1 LLFIKG
7 GNASIDNLDKRKN
20 NTDCRQSMKN
30 LTAQLQQTMSQHL
43 ARVKQYFVLPAG
55 YENASE
61 AQRNQYYEKRC
72 EGYMKL
78 CSMAITSLQPL
89 QIRMLVGLMK
99 ATGMVDDMDLQ
110 VCKSQFPSLSAHFA
124 IFKALFE

>member
-1 LLFIKG
+1 
-7 GNASIDNLDKRKN
+7 
-20 NTDCRQSMKN
+20 
-30 LTAQLQQTMSQHL
+30 MSQHL

-61 AQRNQYYEKRC
+61 AQRKQYYEKRC

-110 VCKSQFPSLSAHFA
+110 VCKSSLLPCPLISPFLKPYSNDPEVLGDSQRVETGG
-124 IFKALFE
+124 ISEYPFIKQC